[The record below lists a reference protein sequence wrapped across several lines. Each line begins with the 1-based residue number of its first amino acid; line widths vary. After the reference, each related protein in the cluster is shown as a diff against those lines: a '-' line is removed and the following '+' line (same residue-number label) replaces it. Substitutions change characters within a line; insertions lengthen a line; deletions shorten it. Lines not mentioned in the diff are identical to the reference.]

1 MMIQLKLTQ
10 TTPLTQEADG
20 TVRISGSRITL
31 DTLVGAYE
39 KGATAEQIQDS
50 FPSLSLRQIYGAV
63 AYYLEH
69 EAQVTAYLQE
79 RRTAAQTLRQTIES
93 HQDTAGFRARVRA
106 RQVQLIHS

>member
-1 MMIQLKLTQ
+1 MIQMTLTQ

-20 TVRISGSRITL
+20 TVRIRGSRITL

-50 FPSLSLRQIYGAV
+50 FPSLSLRQIYGTI

-69 EAQVTAYLQE
+69 EVEVKTYLQL
-79 RRTAAQTLRQTIES
+79 RRAEAQSLRNQIES
-93 HQDTAGFRARVRA
+93 QQDTAEFRARVRA
-106 RQVQLIHS
+106 RQAQLVNS